1 MTDKTG
7 CLSTKG
13 TKGVSRIFSCL
24 PVFQL
29 SGMTEELRGEFVR
42 QLLNCLLNRSIDGVY
57 LKKKDFLNEHALL
70 SWVKLY
76 DIVIVD
82 TGIDLPLQEIRM
94 ESYDKSVPAGF
105 IWTDGNDLALE
116 GFAGQLIK
124 ELDERVSRIPIWA
137 CILIGGKSSRMGQP
151 KHLIED
157 EHNLTWLERTTNI
170 LRPLVEGVVVSGS
183 GLLPDKLA
191 DIERLVDIPNVVGPL
206 TGILAAMRWQPLVTW
221 MFVACDM
228 PHITPEAIHWLL
240 SKRRSGCWGR
250 VPRLAGNKHCEP
262 LLAWY
267 DFRAAQLFEEQ
278 NYSGNLRIGAV
289 ASHLKIDNPVIPEAL
304 AYGWQNINTPE
315 QLKAALEF
323 K

>member
-1 MTDKTG
+1 M
-7 CLSTKG
+7 STKG
-13 TKGVSRIFSCL
+13 TKGVSSICSYI

-29 SGMTEELRGEFVR
+29 SGMTEALRSEFVGR
-42 QLLNCLLNRSIDGVY
+42 LLNCLLNRSINGVY
-57 LKKKDFLNEHALL
+57 LKQENFLNEYALL
-70 SWVKLY
+70 SWVKFY

-94 ESYDKSVPAGF
+94 ESYDKSVPAEF
-105 IWTDGNDLALE
+105 IWIDGNDLALE
-116 GFAGQLIK
+116 GFVSQLMK
-124 ELDERVSRIPIWA
+124 DLDERVARIPIWA

-157 EHNLTWLERTTNI
+157 EHNVTWLERTTNI
-170 LRPLVEGVVVSGS
+170 LRPLVDGVVVSGA

-191 DIERLVDIPNVVGPL
+191 DIDRLVDIPKVVGPL

-240 SKRRSGCWGR
+240 LKRRSGCWGR

-267 DFRAAQLFEEQ
+267 DFRAAQLFEEK
-278 NYSGNLRIGAV
+278 NNSGNLRIGGV
-289 ASHLKIDNPVIPEAL
+289 ASHLKIDNPVIPETL
-304 AYGWQNINTPE
+304 AYGWQNVNTPE
-315 QLKAALEF
+315 QLKTARR
-323 K
+323 

>member
-1 MTDKTG
+1 MTDKASR
-7 CLSTKG
+7 LSTNG
-13 TKGVSRIFSCL
+13 KGVSSIFSRI
-24 PVFQL
+24 PVFQI
-29 SGMTEELRGEFVR
+29 SGMTKELRSKFIGR
-42 QLLNCLLNRSIDGVY
+42 LLNCLQNRAIDGVY
-57 LKKKDFLNEHALL
+57 LKKEDFLNEYALL

-82 TGIDLPLQEIRM
+82 TGVDLPLQEIRM
-94 ESYDKSVPAGF
+94 ESYAKSVPAEF
-105 IWTDGNDLALE
+105 IWTGDNCNDSALE
-116 GFAGQLIK
+116 CFTGQLME

-151 KHLIED
+151 KHLIKD
-157 EHNLTWLERTTNI
+157 EQNLTWLERTTNI
-170 LRPLVEGVVVSGS
+170 LRPLVDGVVVSGA
-183 GLLPDKLA
+183 GLLPGKLA
-191 DIERLVDIPNVVGPL
+191 DIERLADIPNVAGPL

-228 PHITPEAIHWLL
+228 PHITPEAIHWLI

-250 VPRLAGNKHCEP
+250 APRLAGNKHCEP

-278 NYSGNLRIGAV
+278 NYSGNLRIGGV
-289 ASHLKIDNPVIPEAL
+289 ASHLKIDNPLIPEAL

-315 QLKAALEF
+315 QLKTSRR
-323 K
+323 

>member
-1 MTDKTG
+1 MTDKAG

-13 TKGVSRIFSCL
+13 TKGVSTTLSYI
-24 PVFQL
+24 PVFQI
-29 SGMTEELRGEFVR
+29 SGMTKGLRSKFVGR
-42 QLLNCLLNRSIDGVY
+42 LLNCLLNRSIAGVY
-57 LKKKDFLNEHALL
+57 LKKKDFLNEYALL
-70 SWVKLY
+70 SLAKLY
-76 DIVIVD
+76 DIVILD
-82 TGIDLPLQEIRM
+82 TGNNLPLQEIRM
-94 ESYDKSVPAGF
+94 DSYDKSVPAEF

-116 GFAGQLIK
+116 GFASQLLK

-151 KHLIED
+151 KHLIKD
-157 EHNLTWLERTTNI
+157 EHNLTWLERTTHI
-170 LRPLVEGVVVSGS
+170 LRPLVNGVVVSGS

-191 DIERLVDIPNVVGPL
+191 DIERLIDIPNVVGPL

-228 PHITPEAIHWLL
+228 PHITPEAIHWLI

-278 NYSGNLRIGAV
+278 NYSGNLRIGGV
-289 ASHLKIDNPVIPEAL
+289 ASHLKIDNPLIPEAL

-315 QLKAALEF
+315 QLKTSRQ
-323 K
+323 

>member
-1 MTDKTG
+1 MTDKTNG
-7 CLSTKG
+7 LSAQATKDE
-13 TKGVSRIFSCL
+13 SNIFSSL

-29 SGMTEELRGEFVR
+29 SGMTKDIRSKFVGR
-42 QLLNCLLNRSIDGVY
+42 LLDCLLNLSIEGVY
-57 LKKKDFLNEHALL
+57 LNKKDFHKEYALL
-70 SWVKLY
+70 SWVKSY
-76 DIVIVD
+76 DLVIVD
-82 TGIDLPLQEIRM
+82 TGVDIPLQEIRM
-94 ESYDKSVPAGF
+94 ESYDKSVSTEF
-105 IWTDGNDLALE
+105 IWIDGNDLALE
-116 GFAGQLIK
+116 GFAGKFMK

-170 LRPLVEGVVVSGS
+170 LRPLVDGVVVSGS
-183 GLLPDKLA
+183 GLLPDKLTGIVRLA
-191 DIERLVDIPNVVGPL
+191 DIPDVVGPL
-206 TGILAAMRWQPLVTW
+206 TGVLAAMRWQPLVTW

-228 PHITPEAIHWLL
+228 PHITPEAIQWLL

-278 NYSGNLRIGAV
+278 NYSGNMRIGGV
-289 ASHLKIDNPVIPEAL
+289 ASHLKIDNPIIPDAL

-315 QLKAALEF
+315 QLKTARR
-323 K
+323 